1 MTQDYHESPKAEGN
15 TSGLRIVLSQEAT
28 HPIQPMIRF
37 SATLSL
43 FIVGVVSAAPPVQFN
58 RDIRPIL
65 ADKCFHC
72 HGPDPG
78 SRKASLRLDTD
89 AGFFAPRKLKDGSEG
104 SPTIVKGSIEKSPLY
119 QRLITTD
126 EDDIMP
132 PRKEHKDMKPAEIA
146 VIKAWIEQGAQ
157 WQPHWAFITPERAP
171 LPSVKNT
178 AWAKTPIDRFILAG
192 LENKGLTPAPEADAH
207 ALVRRVAL
215 DLTGLPP
222 APELLAK
229 YAKEPHLSDAALGAL
244 IDELMKSPRYG
255 EHRARY
261 WLDAARYGDTHGLH
275 FDNYREMWP
284 YRDWVIRSFNAN
296 QPFDKFTV
304 EQIAGDLLP
313 NPSDDQLI
321 ATGFQRCNITTNE
334 GGTIDDENLANYAV
348 DRVTTMGWVY
358 MGLTTN
364 CSQCHDHKFDPLTQK
379 DFYSMA
385 AFFRNTTQPAKDG
398 NIKDGR
404 SSVLVIPNEQD
415 KPRWKM
421 LPTEIASATKSREE
435 RKQAARG
442 EFQQWV
448 KSATPDS
455 IDASG
460 PEEGLIVHA
469 PLNEGVGNEVDNACK
484 GPDKFKATGEITWA
498 PGGKL
503 GPAPVMKAGAT
514 FDLGGLGDFEKNQKF
529 SYGAWIKAARNG
541 QFGGV
546 IAKMDEKGGY
556 RGWDLWIQDRSL
568 AVHIVD
574 KWPDNAIKVETP
586 RPVLK
591 IGQWQHVFVTYDGS
605 GKAAGI
611 KMFVDGVEQK
621 KLKVNANTLAAN
633 ASIKTA
639 TPLRIGQRSHTQVFD
654 GGSVQDARVY
664 SRVIT
669 EDEVKQITDIGP
681 LRAILAAASG
691 KRTPQQQAALYNHYL
706 MTRDDEYQKLDKTVD
721 KLEAERDAIRGRS
734 PITHIQEEVKGA
746 KPMANILMRGAYDK
760 PGDKV
765 EGAVP
770 AWLNP
775 LPDGAPQSRLGLAQ
789 WLVDPANP
797 LTARVTVNRF
807 WQEVFGQGIV
817 KTAEDF
823 GIMGSP
829 PSNQALLDW
838 LAVEF
843 RESGW
848 NVRHI
853 FKLMLTSAA
862 YRQAAI
868 TTQEKIDK
876 DRDNALLSRGPR
888 FRMDGEMVRDYA
900 LAASGTLSPKMFGP
914 GTKPYQPENI
924 WDVVGLPGADT
935 RNYVQDKGENLYR
948 RTVYNFWKRMSPS
961 PNMEI
966 FNAPSREA
974 SCVRR
979 ERTNTPIQALVTL
992 NDPQF
997 VEAARILAQKAIAC
1011 GCNDDAKALDF
1022 VSQRVLCRPLRE
1034 KEKPILQAS
1043 LKDLRDF
1050 YKAHAEDAKQLL
1062 TVGESAVDAKLP
1074 PAELAAWT
1082 MLCNQVMNLD
1092 EVLNK

>member
-1 MTQDYHESPKAEGN
+1 
-15 TSGLRIVLSQEAT
+15 
-28 HPIQPMIRF
+28 MIR
-37 SATLSL
+37 STSL
-43 FIVGVVSAAPPVQFN
+43 FFAIALGSVAAAPTVQFN
-58 RDIRPIL
+58 RDIRPVL

-78 SRKASLRLDTD
+78 SRKASLRLDTE
-89 AGFFAPRKLKDGSEG
+89 AGFFAPRKLKDGSDG
-104 SPTIVKGSIEKSPLY
+104 SPTIVKGSLDKSPLY
-119 QRLITTD
+119 QRITSTD
-126 EDDIMP
+126 DDEIMP
-132 PRKEHKDMKPAEIA
+132 PRKEHKDLKPAEIA
-146 VIKAWIEQGAQ
+146 LIKTWIEQGAP
-157 WQPHWAFITPERAP
+157 WQPHWAFIAP
-171 LPSVKNT
+171 DKGSLPAVKNES
-178 AWAKTPIDRFILAG
+178 WVKTPIDRFVAAR
-192 LENKGLTPAPEADAH
+192 LEDKGLTPAPEADANT
-207 ALVRRVAL
+207 LVRRVSL

-222 APELLAK
+222 SPELVKK
-229 YAKEPHLSDAALGAL
+229 YATGPKLSDQQLSAL
-244 IDELMKSPRYG
+244 IDELMKSEHYG

-284 YRDWVIRSFNAN
+284 YRDWVIRAFNAN

-334 GGTIDDENLANYAV
+334 GGTIDEENLANYAV

-364 CSQCHDHKFDPLTQK
+364 CAQCHDHKFDPWTQK

-404 SSVLVIPNEQD
+404 SAVLVIPGMAD
-415 KPRWKM
+415 KPRWKA
-421 LPTEIASATKSREE
+421 LPAEIAAATKVREE

-455 IDASG
+455 INDG
-460 PEEGLIVHA
+460 PEDGLIVHA
-469 PLNEGVGNEVDNACK
+469 PLNEGVGNEVDNACR

-503 GPAPVMKAGAT
+503 GPAPIMKAGAT
-514 FDLGGLGDFEKNQKF
+514 FDLGDLGDFEKNQKF
-529 SYGAWIKAARNG
+529 SYGAWIKPARNG
-541 QFGGV
+541 QFGGI

-568 AVHIVD
+568 AVHIID
-574 KWPDNAIKVETP
+574 QWPDNALKVETP
-586 RPVLK
+586 KPVLK

-605 GKAAGI
+605 GKAGGVKI
-611 KMFVDGVEQK
+611 YLDGVEQK
-621 KLKVNANTLAAN
+621 KLKVATSKLAAN
-633 ASIKTA
+633 ASIKTS
-639 TPLRIGQRSHTQVFD
+639 TPLRIGQRSHTQIFD
-654 GGSVQDARVY
+654 GGAVQDARVY
-664 SRVIT
+664 TRQIT
-669 EDEVKQITDIGP
+669 EEEVKQIADIGP

-706 MTRDDEYQKLDKTVD
+706 ATIDGEYQRLDKIAD
-721 KLEAERDAIRGRS
+721 KLEAERDAIRARS
-734 PITHIQEEVKGA
+734 PITHVQEEVKGS

-765 EGAVP
+765 EAAVP
-770 AWLNP
+770 AWLNAMP
-775 LPDGAPQSRLGLAQ
+775 KDAPRNRLGLAK
-789 WLVDPANP
+789 WVVDPANP
-797 LTARVTVNRF
+797 LTARVIANRF

-817 KTAEDF
+817 KSAEDF

-848 NVRHI
+848 DVRRF
-853 FKLMLTSAA
+853 FKLMLTSAT

-868 TTQEKIDK
+868 TTPEKIEK

-914 GTKPYQPENI
+914 GTKPYQPDNI

-966 FNAPSREA
+966 FNAPSRES

-997 VEAARILAQKAIAC
+997 VEAARNLAQKAIAC
-1011 GCNDDAKALDF
+1011 GCNDDAKAF
-1022 VSQRVLCRPLRE
+1022 AFIAEHVLCRPLRD

-1050 YKAHAEDAKQLL
+1050 YKGHAEDAKHLL
-1062 TVGESAVDAKLP
+1062 TVGESPVDPKLP
-1074 PAELAAWT
+1074 ATEAAAWT